1 MSAMQKSN
9 GERESPW
16 IIIIIIII
24 IIVIIIIIIII
35 IIHSFPAVGHSKQV
49 EGGLSL

>member
-24 IIVIIIIIIII
+24 IIITDTTEVTAW
-35 IIHSFPAVGHSKQV
+35 SNS
-49 EGGLSL
+49 SLTSQ